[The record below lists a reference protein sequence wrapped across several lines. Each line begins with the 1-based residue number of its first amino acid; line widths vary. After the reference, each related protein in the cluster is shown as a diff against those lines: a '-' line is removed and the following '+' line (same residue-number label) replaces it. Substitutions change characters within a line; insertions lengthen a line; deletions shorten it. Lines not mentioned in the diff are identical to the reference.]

1 MANFEDKHDPI
12 VELLNSGAGEHDED
26 IKVISR
32 DPFSDNFVA
41 TPTTAQLLDPS
52 YHIKDEE
59 KSNTNK
65 NSNAGN
71 NNSSISNINSIN
83 STSNIHHNSVN
94 HSNNSNNNDNYDD
107 FHTFHTGATPIEP
120 TGLTPMLAPAPDFVP
135 HANNQIAYINKSSFL
150 NPLPPMAPLS
160 ELVLP
165 NGININPLALNG
177 SSKLSNDDK
186 KTITNNS
193 SAVSSSKRKKEPAG
207 PKTRPLFV
215 TKIWSMVNDPDN
227 QEYIRWNEDGKTF
240 QVFHREEF
248 MKYILPKYFKHSNF
262 ASFVRQ
268 LNMYGWHKVQ
278 DINSGT
284 FNLGKGDKGMEEVW
298 QFENPNFIRDR
309 EDLLDKIIR
318 NKSVSQESEHDNNAV
333 NFQILLNELDSIK
346 MNQLAIGEDLRRVRK
361 DNKTLWNE
369 NYMTRERHQQQAQT
383 LDRILKFL
391 AAVYGN
397 NTGKILEVDNGPEY
411 NDGQMTAYNPGQPP
425 SPNPYAQQMYA
436 PIQKPML
443 MLTNQAHG
451 PSPSGSTYKSPR
463 QTSIS
468 SSNNRDHRDSSITD
482 SGSIEEIIRSY
493 GNTPRNGERS
503 GDAANNV
510 NRIYQ
515 QIINQEPSAAS
526 PRHYFPELNNSGM
539 PQSPYVGPST
549 PSNQQFLRVAT
560 PDNANDLMNGLEQ
573 NIYKQG
579 QLIQQVQDWIQ
590 KLASQQQ
597 QQQASINEINDE
609 IKHDLDSF
617 DVNEFLNNT
626 NDPLQT
632 DSQHQLKQDPQELP
646 EVITPGLNSE
656 TPSKRTI
663 EEVFD
668 GADLEVQHKRRRAN
682 Q

>member
-215 TKIWSMVNDPDN
+215 TKIWSMV
-227 QEYIRWNEDGKTF
+227 K
-240 QVFHREEF
+240 
-248 MKYILPKYFKHSNF
+248 MC
-262 ASFVRQ
+262 
-268 LNMYGWHKVQ
+268 
-278 DINSGT
+278 
-284 FNLGKGDKGMEEVW
+284 
-298 QFENPNFIRDR
+298 IRDSN
-309 EDLLDKIIR
+309 EK
-318 NKSVSQESEHDNNAV
+318 VESCRYTAV
-333 NFQILLNELDSIK
+333 
-346 MNQLAIGEDLRRVRK
+346 
-361 DNKTLWNE
+361 
-369 NYMTRERHQQQAQT
+369 
-383 LDRILKFL
+383 
-391 AAVYGN
+391 
-397 NTGKILEVDNGPEY
+397 P
-411 NDGQMTAYNPGQPP
+411 
-425 SPNPYAQQMYA
+425 
-436 PIQKPML
+436 
-443 MLTNQAHG
+443 
-451 PSPSGSTYKSPR
+451 
-463 QTSIS
+463 
-468 SSNNRDHRDSSITD
+468 
-482 SGSIEEIIRSY
+482 
-493 GNTPRNGERS
+493 
-503 GDAANNV
+503 
-510 NRIYQ
+510 
-515 QIINQEPSAAS
+515 
-526 PRHYFPELNNSGM
+526 
-539 PQSPYVGPST
+539 
-549 PSNQQFLRVAT
+549 
-560 PDNANDLMNGLEQ
+560 
-573 NIYKQG
+573 
-579 QLIQQVQDWIQ
+579 
-590 KLASQQQ
+590 
-597 QQQASINEINDE
+597 
-609 IKHDLDSF
+609 
-617 DVNEFLNNT
+617 
-626 NDPLQT
+626 
-632 DSQHQLKQDPQELP
+632 
-646 EVITPGLNSE
+646 
-656 TPSKRTI
+656 KR
-663 EEVFD
+663 
-668 GADLEVQHKRRRAN
+668 
-682 Q
+682 